1 MAELLKIESMQK
13 FENYQEA
20 NIGEISKIY
29 ENKKTAK
36 K

>member
-13 FENYQEA
+13 FENDQEA

-29 ENKKTAK
+29 EYKKTAK